1 MYMQHWETIWRF
13 PEIGV
18 PRVPPNHPF
27 IDGFSMISHCKPSIF
42 GYPPFW
48 ETSICSWCRWKSQD
62 FCADFKKA
70 RPNSH
75 QRHTLSFL
83 ILIIIIYIYIFL
95 IYCIYSMYV
104 TVCMYVCMYV
114 YISQVG
120 GRSPQSLLGSQ
131 FSIGFIWG
139 CSGLLGVGVGFT

>member
-1 MYMQHWETIWRF
+1 MIYMYNE
-13 PEIGV
+13 
-18 PRVPPNHPF
+18 
-27 IDGFSMISHCKPSIF
+27 
-42 GYPPFW
+42 
-48 ETSICSWCRWKSQD
+48 
-62 FCADFKKA
+62 
-70 RPNSH
+70 
-75 QRHTLSFL
+75 L
-83 ILIIIIYIYIFL
+83 YIYRLFL

-104 TVCMYVCMYV
+104 YIYI